1 MYIVPHQC
9 GHVAVYVFGRCPDL
23 DELWSVRIAI
33 SNESFQDLK
42 IRNVEITWRRTVGPK
57 LLVKIVAERERY
69 VSVDGLRQ
77 PRVSNTAKVHRE
89 FGVSSHALTDVTT
102 PQLFILCP
110 HAAALKSRCDKS
122 DCISTVPAA
131 SPKLSSKMD

>member
-1 MYIVPHQC
+1 MYIVPRQC
-9 GHVAVYVFGRCPDL
+9 GHVAVYVFCRCPDL
-23 DELWSVRIAI
+23 DKLRSVRIAI

-42 IRNVEITWRRTVGPK
+42 IRNVDVTWRTVGPK
-57 LLVKIVAERERY
+57 LLIKVVAKREGY

-77 PRVSNTAKVHRE
+77 LRISDTAKFHNE
-89 FGVSSHALTDVTT
+89 FGVSFLSLTDVTT

-122 DCISTVPAA
+122 DCISTVPAV
-131 SPKLSSKMD
+131 SPKLSSKMH